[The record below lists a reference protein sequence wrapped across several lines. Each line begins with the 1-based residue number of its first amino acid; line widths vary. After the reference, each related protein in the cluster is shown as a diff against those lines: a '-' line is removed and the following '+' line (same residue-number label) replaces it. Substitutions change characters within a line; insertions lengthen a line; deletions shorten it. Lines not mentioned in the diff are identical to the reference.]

1 MELKVKGI
9 DLVIT
14 RMERRKQK
22 LLKTNFPIAR
32 TLTEWFNFVQDNFK
46 SEGLAHTGRFRG
58 WKKLAKSTVET
69 RRRKKQFPIKILDIS
84 GKLKQAWAFASP
96 RKNIGILKSLS
107 NISAIHDKGS
117 KNTGKGKKVR
127 IPQRKILPGIKD
139 AKRIALRFF
148 KQHVKFSIRL

>member
-46 SEGLAHTGRFRG
+46 SEGRAHTSSFRE
-58 WKKLAKSTVET
+58 WKPLKEITKKT
-69 RRRKKQFPIKILDIS
+69 RRRKKQLPIRILQIT
-84 GKLKQAWAFASP
+84 GKLRQAWSFKSP
-96 RKNIGILKSLS
+96 RKNIGILQSLS
-107 NISAIHDKGS
+107 KISGIHDKG
-117 KNTGKGKKVR
+117 TKK
-127 IPQRKILPGIKD
+127 IPQRKILPGLKD
-139 AKRIALRFF
+139 ATKIALRFF
-148 KQHVKFSIRL
+148 KQHVKFSVRT

>member
-14 RMERRKQK
+14 RMEKRKLK

-32 TLTEWFNFVQDNFK
+32 TLTEWFNLVQDNFK
-46 SEGLAHTGRFRG
+46 SGGRGHTDPKFRG
-58 WKKLAKSTVET
+58 WKKLSKSTKKT
-69 RRRKKQFPIKILDIS
+69 RRRKKQLPMIILVVT
-84 GKLKQAWAFASP
+84 GKLKQAWAFKSP
-96 RKNIGILKSLS
+96 RKNIGILQSLS
-107 NISAIHDKGS
+107 KISGFHDKGT
-117 KNTGKGKKVR
+117 KR

-148 KQHVKFSIRL
+148 KQHVKFSIRT

>member
-32 TLTEWFNFVQDNFK
+32 TLTEWFNLVQDNFK
-46 SEGLAHTGRFRG
+46 SGGRGHTDPKFRG
-58 WKKLAKSTVET
+58 WKPLKETTKET
-69 RRRKKQFPIKILDIS
+69 RRRKKQLPMVILVIS
-84 GKLKQAWAFASP
+84 GKLKQSWAFLSP

-107 NISAIHDKGS
+107 KISVIHDKG
-117 KNTGKGKKVR
+117 TKK

-139 AKRIALRFF
+139 ATKIALRFF
-148 KQHVKFSIRL
+148 KQHVKFSVRV